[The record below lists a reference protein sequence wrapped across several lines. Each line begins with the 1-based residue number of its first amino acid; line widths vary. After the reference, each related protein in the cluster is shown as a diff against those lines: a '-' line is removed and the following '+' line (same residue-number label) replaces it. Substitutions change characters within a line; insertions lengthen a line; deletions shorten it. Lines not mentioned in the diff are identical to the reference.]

1 MQFDAAIYKALEKD
15 VTTKTFFKGHLD
27 SYRYCDQVRA
37 SGKHPFLLANQGTLE
52 SVHLLP
58 FSLL

>member
-1 MQFDAAIYKALEKD
+1 MQFDSAIYKALEKD

-37 SGKHPFLLANQGTLE
+37 EQALISTTML
-52 SVHLLP
+52 
-58 FSLL
+58 

>member
-27 SYRYCDQVRA
+27 SYRYCDQV
-37 SGKHPFLLANQGTLE
+37 GEQVNNILL
-52 SVHLLP
+52 S
-58 FSLL
+58 